1 MSGVI
6 TIDGKTIIE
15 LSETLVLTDTITK
28 EADIP
33 MSDTL
38 SFTDSLSGVAEI
50 VLSETL
56 SFTDITDGVRSGGLV
71 LPETLSLVDLIL
83 VESAP
88 FAPTLTAIPA
98 SGQIIL
104 SWNQPFNGNL
114 PITDYQI
121 QHSNN
126 NGASWN
132 TINDGVNTGLA
143 FTVLPNYPGCPSE
156 PCIQNGVEA
165 KFRVRAINSM
175 GNGDVSVPVDVT
187 PAVSTSKIQTVT
199 LDNDITG
206 MQGIYVQW
214 TLDPSVGASIIC
226 DYLVY
231 YATSAAGPWT
241 LYDDGY
247 STNRSA
253 SLFGISTATS
263 TFVKIEPVLCSTEC
277 PDTASEIV
285 WTIPLLMPPDN
296 NFFFTATPEDTKIM
310 LDWNAP
316 ANNGGSE
323 IIKYQIQIRTGAQ
336 SGERT
341 FMNSTGPHT
350 IPTDAGSQGWVNA
363 FTGIPPLDSFGMYS
377 YMITGLMP
385 MNDYSFAIRAI
396 NSMGEGQYWQVPGSA
411 SNPRELTVRTL
422 SAGFVDHSGGEID
435 ENFNYN
441 TPVSYTHLTLPT
453 SDLV

>member
-1 MSGVI
+1 M
-6 TIDGKTIIE
+6 
-15 LSETLVLTDTITK
+15 
-28 EADIP
+28 
-33 MSDTL
+33 
-38 SFTDSLSGVAEI
+38 
-50 VLSETL
+50 
-56 SFTDITDGVRSGGLV
+56 
-71 LPETLSLVDLIL
+71 IL

-88 FAPTLTAIPA
+88 FAPTLTAIPV
-98 SGQIIL
+98 GNQIIL

-114 PITDYQI
+114 PITDYKI

-199 LDNDITG
+199 LSNQLGGSDV
-206 MQGIYVQW
+206 QGIYVQW
-214 TLDPSVGASIIC
+214 TLDPSVGANIIC

-247 STNRSA
+247 STSQQA
-253 SLFGISTATS
+253 SLIGISAATS

-285 WTIPLLMPPDN
+285 WTIPVQKKPGKIK
-296 NFFFTATPEDTKIM
+296 FFTVTPEATQVM
-310 LDWNAP
+310 LDWSKPNQ
-316 ANNGGSE
+316 GGSE
-323 IIKYQIQIRTGAQ
+323 IIKYEIQIRKASGTPGTPGSFTNATGTHALPYDGGTGNFVQ
-336 SGERT
+336 AFSGL
-341 FMNSTGPHT
+341 
-350 IPTDAGSQGWVNA
+350 
-363 FTGIPPLDSFGMYS
+363 PPQDTFGMYS
-377 YMITGLMP
+377 HMITGLTAQQS
-385 MNDYSFAIRAI
+385 YSVAIRAVNVI
-396 NSMGEGQYWQVPGSA
+396 GAADYSA
-411 SNPRELTVRTL
+411 ADPDPYVKERMFVTL
-422 SAGFVDHSGGEID
+422 STGSYQKFEGEEPPD
-435 ENFNYN
+435 DYNYD
-441 TPVSYTHLTLPT
+441 TPGTKYAEDIKRKNPSCLYWCLLKMG
-453 SDLV
+453 